1 MENTKTIY
9 INDKMPTLEKLQE
22 LVGGYIEIVLSIDMK
37 KQIVVDEEGLLKGKE
52 FNEEASRIAGQ
63 KLLGDVVVLSDK
75 ALLD

>member
-1 MENTKTIY
+1 MIDTKTIY
-9 INDKMPTLEKLQE
+9 IEDEMPTLEKLQE
-22 LVGGYIEIVLSIDMK
+22 LVGGYIEIVLSVDMK

-63 KLLGDVVVLSDK
+63 KLFGNAVVLSDD

>member
-1 MENTKTIY
+1 MIDTKTTY
-9 INDKMPTLEKLQE
+9 VEDEMPTLEKLQE
-22 LVGGYIEIVLSIDMK
+22 LVGGYIEIVLSADMR

-63 KLLGDVVVLSDK
+63 KLFGNAVVLSDD

>member
-1 MENTKTIY
+1 MIDTKTIY
-9 INDKMPTLEKLQE
+9 IEDEMPTLEKLQE
-22 LVGGYIEIVLSIDMK
+22 LVGGYIEIVLSVDMK

-63 KLLGDVVVLSDK
+63 KLFGNAVVLRDD